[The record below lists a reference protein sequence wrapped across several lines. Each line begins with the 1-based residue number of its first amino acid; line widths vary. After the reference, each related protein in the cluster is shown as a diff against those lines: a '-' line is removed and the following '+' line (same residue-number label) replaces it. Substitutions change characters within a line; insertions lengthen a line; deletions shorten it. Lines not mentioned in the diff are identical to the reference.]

1 MASFKGFSVN
11 TVPVSKAKKDIS
23 SLTATPGLR
32 SVSLAPSVD
41 MSHSREFMT
50 KAIEQ
55 GSMSIPYQHVNVP
68 RVDRKVV
75 SLVVRPFSSG
85 AFSISGVISPAHAY
99 LLDCL
104 PQLEQAMAFVASP
117 ESFQASDVAKR
128 FAIKPGMSLQDAI
141 TAFINFVSA
150 MLKMTV
156 TRQNFDVIVAE
167 IERLASSGVV
177 NRTEEAKVA
186 DEELMLFGLDH
197 RAPQQLD
204 VSNESGMRKAMEIQT
219 SHNVHLAPGVGNID
233 PEIYNE
239 GRFMFMQH
247 KPLAADQSYF
257 TLETSDYFKIYPTY
271 DEHDNRMVDQRQS
284 GLLLCTKDETLAE
297 QTIFKLDTPDDKTV
311 HLLDR
316 NDDHVVARFTRVFIE
331 DVAPSHHAAQ
341 RSNQRSVLDDLYANT
356 QVISITANALRWV
369 VKHSV
374 SDGIVNRK
382 NVKICVG
389 FDPLYTLATY
399 NGVSL
404 CSLLMDEKLSVLNSA
419 CRMTL
424 RSLMKS
430 GRDSD
435 AHKAFQK
442 VLSVSY
448 ASLIC
453 YYHPSRKLS
462 YGELL
467 FQERSSDAVDGIK
480 LQLDAS
486 RQCHECPLLQ
496 QKVTELEKQLLVQKS
511 IQADATPMAL
521 QPLLAQLRELSGE
534 VTRLQ
539 IELSKTQAIN
549 QQLEADMRSAQSC
562 SLDMYLRHHTCI
574 NGHAKEDELLD
585 AVRIAPDVRKEI
597 LTRRGITRQEWCDRI
612 SRDAS
617 AKIQIQLDDLNAMN
631 SRQAKEI
638 NELRESVGNYE
649 KQVAELVNTLTQNQA
664 TYQQELQA
672 LVAKNIELDTLNQ
685 KQAKSMRITPSLLS
699 ATPTDSVDGAVNL
712 IDFSVPADEL

>member
-1 MASFKGFSVN
+1 MASFKGFSAN
-11 TVPVSKAKKDIS
+11 TVPVSKAKRDIS
-23 SLTATPGLR
+23 SLAATPGLR
-32 SVSLAPSVD
+32 SQTFTPSVD
-41 MSHSREFMT
+41 MSQSREFLT

-68 RVDRKVV
+68 KVDRKVV

-167 IERLASSGVV
+167 IERLASTSVSI
-177 NRTEEAKVA
+177 RTEEAKIA

-197 RAPQQLD
+197 RGPQQLD
-204 VSNESGMRKAMEIQT
+204 ISDTKGIMKAADIQT
-219 SHNVHLAPGVGNID
+219 THDVHLAPGVGNID

-257 TLETSDYFKIYPTY
+257 TLETADYFKIYPTY
-271 DEHDNRMVDQRQS
+271 DEHDGRMADQKQS
-284 GLLLCTKDETLAE
+284 GLILCTKDEVLAE

-316 NDDHVVARFTRVFIE
+316 DDDHVVARFTKIFIE
-331 DVAPSHHAAQ
+331 DVAPGHHAAQ
-341 RSNQRSVLDDLYANT
+341 RSGQRSVLDDLYANT
-356 QVISITANALRWV
+356 QVVSITSAALKWV
-369 VKHSV
+369 VKHGV

-389 FDPLYTLATY
+389 FDPLYTLSTH

-404 CSLLMDEKLSVLNSA
+404 CALLMDEKLSVLNSA

-424 RSLMKS
+424 RSLMKT
-430 GRDSD
+430 GRDAD
-435 AHKAFQK
+435 AHRAFQR
-442 VLSVSY
+442 VLSQGY
-448 ASLIC
+448 TSLMC
-453 YYHPSRKLS
+453 YYHPSRKLA
-462 YGELL
+462 YGEVL
-467 FQERSSDAVDGIK
+467 FLDRPNDTVDGIK

-486 RQCHECPLLQ
+486 RQCHECPVLQ
-496 QKVTELEKQLLVQKS
+496 QKVVELEKQIIMQKS
-511 IQADATPMAL
+511 IQSAPTPMAL
-521 QPLLAQLRELSGE
+521 QPLLSQLRELSGE

-539 IELSKTQAIN
+539 MELSRAQSLNA
-549 QQLEADMRSAQSC
+549 QLEADVKSAQSC

-574 NGHAKEDELLD
+574 NGHVKEDELLD
-585 AVRIAPDVRKEI
+585 AVRVAPDVRREI
-597 LTRRGITRQEWCDRI
+597 MEKRSEVRKGWCERI
-612 SRDAS
+612 SKES
-617 AKIQIQLDDLNAMN
+617 AAKCQTVIDDLTQMN
-631 SRQAKEI
+631 GKQAREI
-638 NELRESVGNYE
+638 TELRESAENYE
-649 KQVAELVNTLTQNQA
+649 KQIAELVSTITQNQI

-672 LVAKNIELDTLNQ
+672 LVAKNVELDTLNQ
-685 KQAKSMRITPSLLS
+685 RQAKSLRITPSLLS
-699 ATPTDSVDGAVNL
+699 ATPIDSVDGSTDL
-712 IDFSVPADEL
+712 IDFSVPTDEL

>member
-1 MASFKGFSVN
+1 MASFKGFSAN
-11 TVPVSKAKKDIS
+11 TVPVSKTRRDAL
-23 SLTATPGLR
+23 SLTATPGIR
-32 SVSLAPSVD
+32 TPIMSSPVD
-41 MSHSREFMT
+41 MTQSREIMT
-50 KAIEQ
+50 KAIEH

-75 SLVVRPFSSG
+75 SLVVRPLSAG

-117 ESFQASDVAKR
+117 EAFHASDVAKR
-128 FAIKPGMSLQDAI
+128 FTIKPGMSLQDAI

-197 RAPQQLD
+197 RAPQQID
-204 VSNESGMRKAMEIQT
+204 VAESAGVAKAVEIQAT
-219 SHNVHLAPGVGNID
+219 HNVHLAPGLGNID

-257 TLETSDYFKIYPTY
+257 TIEAADYFKIYPTY
-271 DEHDNRMVDQRQS
+271 DEHDGRMVDQKQS
-284 GLLLCTKDETLAE
+284 GLILCTKDEILAE
-297 QTIFKLDTPDDKTV
+297 QTIFKLDAPDDKTI

-316 NDDHVVARFTRVFIE
+316 DDDHVVARFTRVFIE

-341 RSNQRSVLDDLYANT
+341 RSGQRSVLDELYANT
-356 QVISITANALRWV
+356 QVVSVTPAALRWV
-369 VKHSV
+369 IKHGV

-389 FDPLYTLATY
+389 FDPLYTLTTS
-399 NGVSL
+399 NGLSL
-404 CSLLMDEKLSVLNSA
+404 CSILMDEKLSVLNSA
-419 CRMTL
+419 CKMTL
-424 RSLMKS
+424 RSLLKTH
-430 GRDSD
+430 RDLD
-435 AHKAFQK
+435 LHRAFQR
-442 VLSVSY
+442 VVSQNY
-448 ASLIC
+448 ASLMC
-453 YYHPSRKLS
+453 YYHPSRKLA
-462 YGELL
+462 YGDLL
-467 FQERSSDAVDGIK
+467 FMSSQSDTVDGIK

-486 RQCHECPLLQ
+486 RHCHECPILQ
-496 QKVTELEKQLLVQKS
+496 QKIVELEKRLLVQKPAS
-511 IQADATPMAL
+511 SDPMPVAL
-521 QPLLAQLRELSGE
+521 QPLLSQLRELSGE

-539 IELSKTQAIN
+539 MELSETRAIN
-549 QQLEADMRSAQSC
+549 VRLEADVKSAQSC

-574 NGHAKEDELLD
+574 NSHAKEDELLD
-585 AVRIAPDVRKEI
+585 AVRIAPDTRQELMLKRKA
-597 LTRRGITRQEWCDRI
+597 TRQEWWERI
-612 SRDAS
+612 AS
-617 AKIQIQLDDLNAMN
+617 ETSASFQARIDELTLMN
-631 SRQAKEI
+631 GKQAREI
-638 NELRESVGNYE
+638 GELRDSVVNYE
-649 KQVAELVNTLTQNQA
+649 KQVAELVNTITQNQV

-685 KQAKSMRITPSLLS
+685 RQAKSVRITSSLLS
-699 ATPTDSVDGAVNL
+699 ATPIDVVDGAGDL

>member
-11 TVPVSKAKKDIS
+11 TVPVSKTKRDIA
-23 SLTATPGLR
+23 SLAPTPGHR
-32 SVSLAPSVD
+32 VTSFQPSVD
-41 MSHSREFMT
+41 MSQSREFLT
-50 KAIEQ
+50 KAIEH

-68 RVDRKVV
+68 KVDRKVV

-167 IERLASSGVV
+167 IERLASTSASA
-177 NRTEEAKVA
+177 RIEEAKVA
-186 DEELMLFGLDH
+186 EEELMLFGLDH
-197 RAPQQLD
+197 RGPQQLD
-204 VSNESGMRKAMEIQT
+204 VSEERGIVKAVDIQIN
-219 SHNVHLAPGVGNID
+219 HDVHLAPGVGNID

-257 TLETSDYFKIYPTY
+257 TLETADYFKIYPTY
-271 DEHDNRMVDQRQS
+271 DEHDGRMIDQKQS
-284 GLLLCTKDETLAE
+284 GLILCTKEESLAE
-297 QTIFKLDTPDDKTV
+297 QTVFKLDMPDDQTV

-316 NDDHVVARFTRVFIE
+316 NDDHVVARFTKIYIE
-331 DVAPSHHAAQ
+331 EVAPSHHAAQ
-341 RSNQRSVLDDLYANT
+341 RANQRSKIDDLYANT
-356 QVISITANALRWV
+356 QVVSITPSALKWV
-369 VKHSV
+369 VKHGV

-389 FDPLYTLATY
+389 FDPVYTLSTL

-424 RSLMKS
+424 RSLMKT
-430 GRDSD
+430 GREQD
-435 AHKAFQK
+435 AHRAFQR
-442 VLSVSY
+442 VLSMDY
-448 ASLIC
+448 TSLMC
-453 YYHPSRKLS
+453 YYHPSRKLG

-467 FQERSSDAVDGIK
+467 YSEKLNDTVDGIK

-486 RQCHECPLLQ
+486 RQCHECPVLQ
-496 QKVTELEKQLLVQKS
+496 QKIAELEKQLIVQRS
-511 IQADATPMAL
+511 FQTDTTPMAL
-521 QPLLAQLRELSGE
+521 QPLLSQLRELSSE

-539 IELSKTQAIN
+539 MELSRAQSIN
-549 QQLEADMRSAQSC
+549 AQLEADMKSAQAC

-574 NGHAKEDELLD
+574 NIHVKEDELLD
-585 AVRIAPDVRKEI
+585 AVRVSLDVRKDI
-597 LTRRGITRQEWCDRI
+597 LKKRETVRQEWWDRI
-612 SRDAS
+612 
-617 AKIQIQLDDLNAMN
+617 AKETSDKFSNQMEELTVMN
-631 SRQAKEI
+631 GRQAQEI
-638 NELRESVGNYE
+638 ATLREAVDTYE
-649 KQVAELVNTLTQNQA
+649 KQVSELVNTITQNQV

-672 LVAKNIELDTLNQ
+672 LVAKNLELDALNQ
-685 KQAKSMRITPSLLS
+685 RQARSMRITPSLLS
-699 ATPTDSVDGAVNL
+699 ATPIDTVDGPQNTT
-712 IDFSVPADEL
+712 DFSVSPDEL